1 MYESNYSGGGYA
13 GLAAA
18 TLLCEQPNI
27 EVELYEKEFSVGGQA
42 RSMYTDTCNV
52 EYCWRIF
59 GQCYHNIW
67 YLFDKIG
74 IKDNFSPLKKVC
86 VLDKEISDGSPL
98 AMPLLK
104 QVLQNDE
111 YHQYYKYV
119 DFLFLCKDRAIHEY
133 DNVNL
138 MNYFNQNQMIKSL
151 AGPYLGM
158 EAKKLSISSFV
169 NYIYSV
175 QDTKTYSFSSP
186 DAMVTNKPTSDAI
199 FDPWEK
205 WLTKKGVRIHKNK
218 VLQRIDI
225 EDTIKSVQINDETL
239 VADEYIFACS
249 LKPLNALLPSSC
261 KTFKDMKVLEQNL
274 QLYFGINLYFSEKMD
289 MECDYMTINDGWIPI
304 IQRKTLWKEDVMG
317 KCHAVKNI
325 QEVWNVGYLDFYKGT
340 FNQKYV
346 SECSIDEA
354 IQEGIMQIKE
364 HPICKKLFT
373 KPFDEIFLGTEYWYQ
388 FKDQNGKVTVEN
400 PKFSI
405 NEGTSFL
412 LPSSQPNDIPKN
424 MYLAGYY
431 TQSTQGGVSMES
443 STETGMN
450 AVKKLLENHK
460 ILCDKPIKHTN
471 NALPLHYFLYP
482 FILLDIILYK
492 CKLNPITHYVN
503 SVYLLIAYIV
513 FIIIIL
519 YTVIAKYGKYI
530 HTMVSRI

>member
-1 MYESNYSGGGYA
+1 MKVIIIGGGYA

-42 RSMYTDTCNV
+42 RSMYTNICNV
-52 EYCWRIF
+52 EYCWRVF
-59 GQCYHNIW
+59 GQCYHNVW

-74 IKDNFSPLKKVC
+74 IKDNFSPLKKTC
-86 VLDKEISDGSPL
+86 IIDKEISDGAPL
-98 AMPLLK
+98 SVPLLK
-104 QVLQNDE
+104 KVLQDVPF
-111 YHQYYKYV
+111 HKYYKYF
-119 DFLFLCKDRAIHEY
+119 DFLFLCKDRTIHDY
-133 DNVNL
+133 DRVNL
-138 MNYFNQNQMIKSL
+138 MNYFDQNSMIKSL

-158 EAKKLSISSFV
+158 EAKKISISSYMK
-169 NYIYSV
+169 YIYSV
-175 QDTKTYSFSSP
+175 LDTKTYSFSPS
-186 DAMVTNKPTSDAI
+186 DTMVTNKPTSDAV

-205 WLTKKGVRIHKNK
+205 WLIKKGVRIHKNK

-225 EDTIKSVQINDETL
+225 EDTIQSVQINDETH
-239 VADEYIFACS
+239 VADEYLFACS
-249 LKPLNALLPSSC
+249 LKPLNSLLPSSC

-274 QLYFGINLYFSEKMD
+274 QLYFGVNFYFKEKMD
-289 MECDYMTINDGWIPI
+289 MKCDYIVINEGWLPI

-317 KCHAVKNI
+317 RCKADEDI

-340 FNQKYV
+340 FNEKYV
-346 SECSIDEA
+346 SECSVEEA
-354 IQEGIMQIKE
+354 IQEGILQIKN

-373 KPFDEIFLGTEYWYQ
+373 KPFDELFLGSEYWYE
-388 FKDQNGKVTVEN
+388 FKDVNGKITVNN
-400 PKFSI
+400 PKYSI

-412 LPSSQPNDIPKN
+412 LPSSH
-424 MYLAGYY
+424 MYLSGYY

-450 AVKKLLENHK
+450 AAKKLLEKYK
-460 ILCDKPIKHTN
+460 IDCDKPIMHTN
-471 NALPLHYFLYP
+471 NALVLHYFLYP
-482 FILLDIILYK
+482 FILLDILLYT

-513 FIIIIL
+513 FILVIL
-519 YTVIAKYGKYI
+519 YTVITKYEHI